1 MFKQEV
7 KVTKPSL
14 KTVCLDD
21 GKPKLVKG
29 DYDLNGQKFADGTLV
44 FCGFRG
50 NKVAKDVW
58 GGVYLF
64 DTKGSKPPEESIA
77 VAELRKALVD
87 AKRANGA
94 TNKNGGKR

>member
-7 KVTKPSL
+7 QVTKSSL

-21 GKPKLVKG
+21 GKPSLVKG
-29 DYDLNGQKFADGTLV
+29 SYDLNGQRFADGTLV

-64 DTKGSKPPEESIA
+64 DTKGSKQPENSIT
-77 VAELRKALVD
+77 VTQLEKAL
-87 AKRANGA
+87 AQQGGKK
-94 TNKNGGKR
+94 TNGGKR